1 MYFLFFFLG
10 KKNVDSKRKNAKG
23 DWMRNWEI
31 MGEEKFTP
39 MTRVPR
45 EVQIFIVL
53 FFFSQDLPE
62 AEPKTV
68 SNELWKL
75 TSIYIQIV
83 MSNITKIYTY
93 KFLVF

>member
-1 MYFLFFFLG
+1 
-10 KKNVDSKRKNAKG
+10 
-23 DWMRNWEI
+23 MRNWEI

-68 SNELWKL
+68 SNEL
-75 TSIYIQIV
+75 
-83 MSNITKIYTY
+83 
-93 KFLVF
+93 